1 MTAAALRTRDTNS
14 PTAPVRPAAIPA
26 PRSHASVVPLA
37 PPKRLRQR
45 VRRGETLYTA
55 GDQFRVLYVVRVGVF
70 KSFTLS
76 DDGLMQVTGFSMS
89 GDVIGLDGIDS
100 GEHQSSVVALDDC
113 EVFVVPFAQC
123 ERWTQESANAQ
134 RLMMRTLSREILRSQ
149 ELMLLLGTMRAEQ
162 RLATFLL
169 DVSDRYGRL
178 GYSRTQFI
186 LRMTRQDIGSYLGLK
201 LETVSRLLSR
211 FQAEGIL
218 QVQGKSLALLD
229 VAALWRIS
237 GLSPDRHWPCVESI
251 LDRDGELR
259 AA

>member
-1 MTAAALRTRDTNS
+1 MTAATALRDCETIS
-14 PTAPVRPAAIPA
+14 APAPARRPAPLE
-26 PRSHASVVPLA
+26 RTTGSVVPLA
-37 PPKRLRQR
+37 HPKRLRQR

-55 GDQFRVLYVVRVGVF
+55 GDAFRVLYVVRVGVM

-76 DDGLMQVTGFSMS
+76 DDGMMQVTGFAMS
-89 GDVIGLDGIDS
+89 GDVVGLDGIDS
-100 GEHQSSVVALDDC
+100 GKQQSSVVALDDC

-123 ERWTQESANAQ
+123 ERWSQESAHAQ
-134 RLMMRTLSREILRSQ
+134 RLMMRILAREILRSQ

-169 DVSDRYGRL
+169 DLSERYGRL

-211 FQAEGIL
+211 FQQEGIL

-229 VAALWRIS
+229 VATLWRLS
-237 GLSPDRHWPCVESI
+237 GLSPDHQWPSSDSI

-259 AA
+259 VE